1 MDVFCA
7 FSLDALASG
16 TTAGT
21 AVYDGQAGPANI
33 TQAGGLS
40 PFGVMGLGGNVYE
53 WKETE
58 TDLVNE
64 SPSSYRGFRGG
75 SWLSVSGSLS
85 SSGWVGALPAFENN
99 SVGFRVASLS
109 SPAVVPEPS
118 SFALLLIGM
127 AGLGWY
133 GRRRVRK

>member
-16 TTAGT
+16 MTAGT
-21 AVYDGQAGPANI
+21 AVYDGQAGPADI

-40 PFGVMGLGGNVYE
+40 PFGVMGLGGNVWE
-53 WKETE
+53 WEET
-58 TDLVNE
+58 TGDLVN
-64 SPSSYRGFRGG
+64 SNALSARGFRGG
-75 SWLSVSGSLS
+75 SWTIDAVYLS
-85 SSGWVGALPAFENN
+85 SSHRFAGFPTAVSSRL
-99 SVGFRVASLS
+99 GFRVASLS

>member
-1 MDVFCA
+1 MRPA
-7 FSLDALASG
+7 EAEYLLPAL
-16 TTAGT
+16 
-21 AVYDGQAGPANI
+21 QGPADI

-40 PFGVMGLGGNVYE
+40 PFGVMGWGGNVFE
-53 WKETE
+53 WEE
-58 TDLVNE
+58 SEIHPVN
-64 SPSSYRGFRGG
+64 SHPSDTRGIRGG
-75 SWLSVSGSLS
+75 YWSGNSFGLLS
-85 SSGWVGALPAFENN
+85 SNRDGDDTNVERWD
-99 SVGFRVASLS
+99 VGFRVASLS